1 MRILYDGWPLV
12 YNPISPGALQL
23 RAILAHLPDEVS
35 PVVAL
40 PGPAP
45 EWLAGLAVRVHHVPN
60 TLFGRLRWEQIYLP
74 HLARE
79 AGIKTLH
86 LTSPTA
92 PVLSDLDAIL
102 SPCGFGDADGINPE
116 MPESHPFLARLRRSL
131 AHGGMVRVRQI
142 LWPFDLPV
150 PQLPGQIGWISPIL
164 PPGFDPG
171 QVRDNNDNSLPA
183 MHLFEQLN
191 LPEEFIIY
199 HGPGD
204 RRSLEHLLQAW
215 SWAAAAIGE
224 NYPLLLLGLNSGV
237 VTSLS
242 NLAQEYN
249 LESTLRV
256 VQDVQ
261 PDFLP
266 HLYRRCLAV
275 FHPAPAS
282 PWSGPVR
289 LTLACGKPL
298 VASENSISAAITGP
312 AAYLAPHGDPRALG
326 AALVTVI
333 VERQVAERLSAA
345 AHRRAANWEM
355 AKFSGQLR
363 EVYSNLSQ
371 REPRFR

>member
-1 MRILYDGWPLV
+1 
-12 YNPISPGALQL
+12 
-23 RAILAHLPDEVS
+23 
-35 PVVAL
+35 
-40 PGPAP
+40 
-45 EWLAGLAVRVHHVPN
+45 
-60 TLFGRLRWEQIYLP
+60 
-74 HLARE
+74 
-79 AGIKTLH
+79 
-86 LTSPTA
+86 
-92 PVLSDLDAIL
+92 
-102 SPCGFGDADGINPE
+102 
-116 MPESHPFLARLRRSL
+116 
-131 AHGGMVRVRQI
+131 
-142 LWPFDLPV
+142 
-150 PQLPGQIGWISPIL
+150 
-164 PPGFDPG
+164 
-171 QVRDNNDNSLPA
+171 
-183 MHLFEQLN
+183 
-191 LPEEFIIY
+191 
-199 HGPGD
+199 
-204 RRSLEHLLQAW
+204 
-215 SWAAAAIGE
+215 
-224 NYPLLLLGLNSGV
+224 LLGLNSGV

-242 NLAQEYN
+242 NLAQEYD

-298 VASENSISAAITGP
+298 VASENNISAAITGP